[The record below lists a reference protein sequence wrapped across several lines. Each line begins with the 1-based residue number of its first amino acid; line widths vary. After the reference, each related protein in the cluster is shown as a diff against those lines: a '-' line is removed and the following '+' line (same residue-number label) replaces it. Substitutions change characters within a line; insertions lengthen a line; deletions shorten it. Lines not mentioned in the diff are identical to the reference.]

1 MKTNVKAKESSL
13 SKTHRLVLIVLF
25 VSTLISLVLVI
36 MPQHKHICHFL
47 SDFASHHIFITLF
60 FGLSLIALCFKF
72 LHEYLKTNSMTWA
85 GINTYE
91 YIKINSLKGRWKQ
104 RLARLN
110 RRVALERINISNEDQ
125 LVDVLT
131 DQDERSKRYRDL
143 LNAMSLGNNF
153 KHKVKLHLM
162 NKSKTEVIEATVWY
176 ANATHVTL
184 KGGRII
190 PVKIILRVEY

>member
-1 MKTNVKAKESSL
+1 MKSNVKAKESSL
-13 SKTHRLVLIVLF
+13 SKTHRLILILLF
-25 VSTLISLVLVI
+25 ISTIISLIMLVL
-36 MPQHKHICHFL
+36 PRQQHIRHVL
-47 SDFASHHIFITLF
+47 SDFASHHVFITLF
-60 FGLSLIALCFKF
+60 VSLSLIALCFKF
-72 LHEYLKTNSMTWA
+72 LHEYLKTNSVTWA
-85 GINTYE
+85 GINTYD
-91 YIKINSLKGRWKQ
+91 YYKINSLKGRWKQ

-110 RRVALERINISNEDQ
+110 RRVAVERMNKSNDEQ
-125 LVDVLT
+125 LSDVLSHP
-131 DQDERSKRYRDL
+131 DERSKRYRDL